1 MRTGSQVVV
10 NVRMCNPEAYTPTIS
25 LEATKIISLQGG
37 GLRIMGA

>member
-10 NVRMCNPEAYTPTIS
+10 NVRMCNPEAVTPTIA
-25 LEATKIISLQGG
+25 LDATKVIVLKDG